1 MRYGIMEAKQFIF
14 HMVANF
20 EIVPT
25 KKSRIPLVLSKN
37 NFLITTEHGL
47 WFGLKK
53 RQNLEN

>member
-1 MRYGIMEAKQFIF
+1 MEAKQFIF